1 MVSKINFVNS
11 IRALEILLKGAAIL
25 CFSPLVYIFEIR
37 EFGICTIAD
46 FLRQMTDAH
55 ESKAATLLA
64 KTRQYPSH
72 EDLNVALP
80 QTSSS

>member
-46 FLRQMTDAH
+46 FPGCAFF
-55 ESKAATLLA
+55 LA
-64 KTRQYPSH
+64 PFSGQ
-72 EDLNVALP
+72 
-80 QTSSS
+80 